1 MVIPSPTRSL
11 PFFSASIAFKLF
23 ILQIIDF
30 GQFLLIRPAMSRIS
44 LFDSVCAFN
53 DHYHNLARYYPSRLY
68 FASQDE
74 GRNIIHRSAGQV
86 MRVFLCAVH
95 QQYLQLLQQSEE
107 KRDLAIL
114 NHSLFYS
121 LLPFPKVHDD
131 DEGEVLSL

>member
-11 PFFSASIAFKLF
+11 PFFSVSIAFKLF

-30 GQFLLIRPAMSRIS
+30 GQFLPIRPAMSRIS

-53 DHYHNLARYYPSRLY
+53 DHYHNLACYYPSPLY
-68 FASQDE
+68 LASQDE
-74 GRNIIHRSAGQV
+74 VRNIIHRSAGQV
-86 MRVFLCAVH
+86 IRVFLCAVH